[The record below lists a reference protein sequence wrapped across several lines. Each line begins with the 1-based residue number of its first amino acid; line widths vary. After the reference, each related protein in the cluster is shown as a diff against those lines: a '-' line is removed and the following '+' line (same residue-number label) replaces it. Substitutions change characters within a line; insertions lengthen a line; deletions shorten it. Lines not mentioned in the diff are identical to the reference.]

1 MKKRSIFI
9 VLISCLILLYT
20 GCAKPESKQPINPFN
35 DIPIDLTKRI
45 EFSNFTIT
53 SSKKESGR
61 SKMVTDSQDIQNIAK
76 YVKTISCIEINE
88 KEKEKEPDF
97 CISLIDNTEMA
108 KSYIYTI
115 GVSKK
120 RIYVYKFRGNE
131 TTKFVYKYT
140 DTKVIE
146 ELRKLYNK
154 MNYKEELLMKR

>member
-1 MKKRSIFI
+1 MKKKCIFL
-9 VLISCLILLYT
+9 VLITFVILLYT
-20 GCAKPESKQPINPFN
+20 GCSKLESKQTINPFN

-45 EFSNFTIT
+45 EFSDFTIT
-53 SSKKESGR
+53 SSEKESGR
-61 SKMVTDSQDIQNIAK
+61 CKMVTDSQNMQNIAK
-76 YVKTISCIEINE
+76 YLKTISCIESNE

-108 KSYIYTI
+108 KSYIYSI

-120 RIYVYKFRGNE
+120 QIYVYKFIGNE
-131 TTKFVYKYT
+131 TTKFAYKYT

-154 MNYKEELLMKR
+154 MNYKEELLMKK